1 MGKTARIVCA
11 CGVIYM
17 LSFGL
22 SAAVTGTGG
31 NEVTAVTVE
40 AKADVAPTA
49 ETTYIIKEREGMVA
63 VFESGSGRPITET
76 DIAVSGLRSQDRELV
91 AEGIRVENYSE
102 VLCLLEDLGS

>member
-1 MGKTARIVCA
+1 MGKTARIACA

-22 SAAVTGTGG
+22 SAAVTGTDGG
-31 NEVTAVTVE
+31 VAAVSVE
-40 AKADVAPTA
+40 AKADVTPTA

-91 AEGIRVENYSE
+91 AKGIQVENYSE

>member
-1 MGKTARIVCA
+1 
-11 CGVIYM
+11 
-17 LSFGL
+17 
-22 SAAVTGTGG
+22 
-31 NEVTAVTVE
+31 
-40 AKADVAPTA
+40 
-49 ETTYIIKEREGMVA
+49 